1 MHRQKERRCLTIKII
16 GDKIMARENKIQKMI
31 AEVAN
36 NKLAG
41 KYNLVQYKE
50 GGKRHGEKVK
60 AMAHKKACEDIV
72 KFMNEHKDIPF
83 YFVLSV
89 GVSKGAYKESEFNK
103 GYKAFDAYKV
113 LQVHIMGME
122 YLKYNGL
129 EGKKMSD
136 VAIRLIMRYYEKK
149 SSDIAMFMLDLQ
161 NSKKL
166 GKMCGSREVPYSD
179 LCKNL
184 NIPFGDETLMDKEYS
199 MVG

>member
-1 MHRQKERRCLTIKII
+1 M
-16 GDKIMARENKIQKMI
+16 GRENKIQKMI

-50 GGKRHGEKVK
+50 GGKRYGERVK

-89 GVSKGAYKESEFNK
+89 GVSKGAYKESEFNR
-103 GYKAFDAYKV
+103 GYKA
-113 LQVHIMGME
+113 
-122 YLKYNGL
+122 
-129 EGKKMSD
+129 D

-166 GKMCGSREVPYSD
+166 GKMCGSREVPYSE

>member
-1 MHRQKERRCLTIKII
+1 
-16 GDKIMARENKIQKMI
+16 MARENKVQKLIM
-31 AEVAN
+31 EVAN

-50 GGKRHGEKVK
+50 GGKFYAEKVK
-60 AMAHKKACEDIV
+60 AMAHKKACEDI
-72 KFMNEHKDIPF
+72 
-83 YFVLSV
+83 
-89 GVSKGAYKESEFNK
+89 EFNK

-129 EGKKMSD
+129 SGKKMSD

-166 GKMCGSREVPYSD
+166 GKMCGSREIPYPE